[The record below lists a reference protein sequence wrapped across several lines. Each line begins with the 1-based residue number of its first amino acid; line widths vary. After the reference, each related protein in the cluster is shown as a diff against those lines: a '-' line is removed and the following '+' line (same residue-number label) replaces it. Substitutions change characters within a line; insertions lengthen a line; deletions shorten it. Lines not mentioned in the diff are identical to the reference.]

1 MFPWSRGAKFLAL
14 VVVRRMRAQHMEWQM
29 GDFCDCLRFCNPF
42 CVTAEV
48 DPSLQD
54 ESWEHAAEL
63 GPRCHPA

>member
-1 MFPWSRGAKFLAL
+1 
-14 VVVRRMRAQHMEWQM
+14 MEWQM

-63 GPRCHPA
+63 GPWCHPA